1 MELIVEPFTNYI
13 ELITKLYI
21 LDDIKGLST
30 PIGMNIIVLEIY
42 F

>member
-13 ELITKLYI
+13 ELIAKLYI

-30 PIGMNIIVLEIY
+30 PIGMNIIVLGIY
-42 F
+42 L